1 MTLGINRDGDSV
13 AGALVK
19 RPRGG
24 AMNGAPPPC
33 GAAGSRPRRERLPHE
48 TVSSDYWVLTIALDP
63 EAADAVTNFLWEAG
77 AIGVVEEGTEAPVR
91 LRAFFPAADDP
102 SEATARL
109 ARYLD
114 DLRALAVTVGPGTVE
129 LAPVAEEV
137 WAEAWRAHFHP
148 LRIGRRLLIAPPWEV
163 PVPDDEDRA
172 LVAIEPGRAF
182 GTGGHATTRGCLEL
196 LERALD
202 RQPVGHVL
210 DVGTGSGILAIAA
223 ARLGVLAVTALDVDP
238 DAVAAARANAE
249 RNDVA
254 DRLRVELGGPET
266 WTGPPAPL
274 VVANL
279 LGATLV
285 SLAPAL
291 GRCCATPGRLVAG
304 GLVVHEAPA
313 IAAAF
318 VPEGFALVEVVEHEG
333 WASLL
338 LAR

>member
-1 MTLGINRDGDSV
+1 M
-13 AGALVK
+13 
-19 RPRGG
+19 
-24 AMNGAPPPC
+24 
-33 GAAGSRPRRERLPHE
+33 
-48 TVSSDYWVLTIALDP
+48 LTIALDP
-63 EAADAVTNFLWEAG
+63 EAADAVTNFLWEMG
-77 AIGVVEEGTEAPVR
+77 ATGVVEEGAEAPVR
-91 LRAFFPAADDP
+91 LRAFFPPGEHPGEAA
-102 SEATARL
+102 SRL

-129 LAPVAEEV
+129 LAPVAEEA
-137 WAEAWRAHFHP
+137 WAEAWRAHFRP
-148 LRIGRRLLIAPPWEV
+148 LRIGRRLLIAPPWEI
-163 PVPDDEDRA
+163 PVPDDEGRA
-172 LVAIEPGRAF
+172 LVVIEPGRAF
-182 GTGGHATTRGCLEL
+182 GTGGHATTQGCLEL

-223 ARLGVLAVTALDVDP
+223 ARLGVPAVTALDVDP

-254 DRLRVELGGPET
+254 ARLRVALGSPET
-266 WTGPPAPL
+266 WAGPPASL

-285 SLAPAL
+285 SLAPTL
-291 GRCCATPGRLVAG
+291 GHCCATPGRLVAG
-304 GLVVHEAPA
+304 GLLVHEAPA
-313 IAAAF
+313 VAASF
-318 VPEGFALVEVVEHEG
+318 VPEGFALAEVVEHEG